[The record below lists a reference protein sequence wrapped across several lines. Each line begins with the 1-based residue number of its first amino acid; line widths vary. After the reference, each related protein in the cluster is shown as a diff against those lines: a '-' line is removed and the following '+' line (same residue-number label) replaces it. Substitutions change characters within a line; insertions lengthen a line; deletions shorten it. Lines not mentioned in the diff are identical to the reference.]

1 MGLLLFTCFAEKLPQ
16 NNLYSNIFTTQNLKH
31 DRVHCFVFPCGNVV
45 SNELQSRHTISHI
58 RTQQGHSV
66 SSHVLCRRC
75 DPARRRGVCSKRSRA
90 QRRSL
95 LFRRRS
101 RRIRRRPR
109 NVARFRPIEREAET
123 FLSLSLSPSLS
134 AQNGNI
140 TRLPPRRGVPP
151 RRGLQRQQR
160 PRRRQPEV
168 EYLKRRAGGR
178 EGGRDRGR
186 ERGVHAV

>member
-1 MGLLLFTCFAEKLPQ
+1 MGLHLFMCFAEKLPQ

-66 SSHVLCRRC
+66 SPHVLCRRC
-75 DPARRRGVCSKRSRA
+75 DPARRRGVRSKRSRA

-123 FLSLSLSPSLS
+123 FLSLSLS

-168 EYLKRRAGGR
+168 EYLKRRAGGK
-178 EGGRDRGR
+178 EGGSAACRVIWRV
-186 ERGVHAV
+186 GV

>member
-75 DPARRRGVCSKRSRA
+75 DPARRRGVRSKRSRA

-123 FLSLSLSPSLS
+123 FLSLSLLLSPLRM
-134 AQNGNI
+134 AILHDCRHDAVYRPGEGCNGSNGRVGGSRKWNI
-140 TRLPPRRGVPP
+140 
-151 RRGLQRQQR
+151 
-160 PRRRQPEV
+160 
-168 EYLKRRAGGR
+168 
-178 EGGRDRGR
+178 
-186 ERGVHAV
+186 